1 MKLDLTGRN
10 IEITPAIRDF
20 TEDKLSKLTKCI
32 DEIIEAH
39 AVLSVE
45 KHRHIAE
52 IVVKSR
58 HHTFTG
64 TDETGDLY
72 ASIGNVVDKIE
83 KQARRLKGKA
93 TTRRKHARSTPEVAA
108 EAQESM
114 RPAPPN
120 DGGDPAPGGMSRIVR
135 GNDLFTKKPMSPEDA
150 ALQFVDSR
158 REFLVFRDSRSQRI
172 SVMYRRKDGNLGLI
186 EPES

>member
-20 TEDKLSKLTKCI
+20 TADKLSKLDKWI
-32 DEIIEAH
+32 DDVTEAH
-39 AVLSVE
+39 AILSVE

-52 IVVKSR
+52 IVVKGR
-58 HHTFTG
+58 HHVFTG

-83 KQARRLKGKA
+83 KQARRLKDKA
-93 TTRRKHARSTPEVAA
+93 TGRRKHARPAQEVAA
-108 EAQESM
+108 AAEGST
-114 RPAPPN
+114 RPGAPT
-120 DGGDPAPGGMSRIVR
+120 DGSALRLGSASRIIR
-135 GNDLFTKKPMSPEDA
+135 SNELIMKPMSPEDA
-150 ALQFVDSR
+150 ALEFVDSQ

-186 EPES
+186 EPQA

>member
-20 TEDKLSKLTKCI
+20 TEDKLSKIEKWI
-32 DEIIEAH
+32 DEVIEAH
-39 AVLSVE
+39 AILSVE

-52 IVVKSR
+52 IVVKVR
-58 HHTFTG
+58 HHVFTG

-83 KQARRLKGKA
+83 NQARRLKDKA
-93 TTRRKHARSTPEVAA
+93 TARRKHARSTPEVAA
-108 EAQESM
+108 AAQESI
-114 RPAPPN
+114 RSAVPT
-120 DGGDPAPGGMSRIVR
+120 DGGAPRAGGTLRIIR
-135 GNDLFTKKPMSPEDA
+135 SNEQAMKPMSPEDA
-150 ALQFVDSR
+150 ALEFFDSQ

-172 SVMYRRKDGNLGLI
+172 SVMYRRRDGNLGLI
-186 EPES
+186 EPEA